1 MRGRTAHHVG
11 VAGAV
16 AYLAAVVAFELLRR
30 GEHGPQAADLA
41 SSPAGV
47 ASGHLLA
54 LLTSGLLV
62 AGDPV
67 VQIAGAAAAAA
78 AVLILLG
85 PGAFWRAALA
95 GHVGATLV
103 AYAGVGLIWL
113 VSRADVDTV
122 VDAPDYGISAV
133 WAGSL
138 GALVAAGTRGSSRRL
153 VRSVAVA
160 AVVVFVA
167 AIGFSSDLAGVEHLL
182 AFVLGGIFAAGLRA
196 RGGEVEGGPEQAAA
210 A

>member
-1 MRGRTAHHVG
+1 MRDRTTHHVG
-11 VAGAV
+11 VAAAV

-30 GEHGPQAADLA
+30 GAHGPQAADLA

-47 ASGHLLA
+47 ASGHLLP

-67 VQIAGAAAAAA
+67 VQIAGAAAAAI
-78 AVLILLG
+78 AVLVLLG

-103 AYAGVGLIWL
+103 AYAGVGLLWL
-113 VSRADVDTV
+113 VARADVDAV

-138 GALVAAGTRGSSRRL
+138 GALVVAGTRGSSRRL
-153 VRSVAVA
+153 VRGVAVA
-160 AVVVFVA
+160 AVALFVA
-167 AIGFSSDLAGVEHLL
+167 AIPFSSDLAGVEHLL
-182 AFVLGGIFAAGLRA
+182 AFVLGGIFAVGARA
-196 RGGEVEGGPEQAAA
+196 RGGQTKGGPEPAAA
-210 A
+210 G